1 MVLPGVI
8 DALTSSIELFGLTQ
22 NEKHFDKDLDTLV
35 NIMKVVSIDKEAES
49 QKNYTELKANYTKL
63 KYLHELINFYNMP
76 ITGKFIDTLE
86 VFMVTIDKKTQLYL
100 ETIKW
105 YDPDIEF
112 HNKCVKIKRSLEL
125 SLSVSNPLT
134 KLQLV
139 VDAYKILVPI
149 IEQDRN
155 EIIEDF
161 VDISFRELFEAPR
174 KRQKI

>member
-22 NEKHFDKDLDTLV
+22 NEKHFDKDLDSLV
-35 NIMKVVSIDKEAES
+35 NIMKIVSIDKEAECE
-49 QKNYTELKANYTKL
+49 KNYTELKANYTKL

-76 ITGKFIDTLE
+76 ITGKFVDTLE
-86 VFMVTIDKKTQLYL
+86 VFMVTIDKKTEVYL

-105 YDPDIEF
+105 YDPDIEI
-112 HNKCVKIKRSLEL
+112 HKKCLQIKRSLEL
-125 SLSVSNPLT
+125 SLSVANPLT

-149 IEQDRN
+149 IEEDRN
-155 EIIEDF
+155 QIIEDF